1 MNTMKKGD
9 YLWLLGML
17 AIGAFLITPQT
28 HEIFN
33 TLTQDFPYLMGFIKF
48 GILATMGELMAIR
61 IVNGDYKKPAG
72 LIFRIVIW
80 GFIGMLITLMFNVF
94 AGGVVAAQI
103 GGFLPFEGSTL
114 AFAFFTSTIMN
125 LIFAPTFMAF
135 HKFTDTYLD
144 LKAETKGSVSIE
156 MITKRI
162 DWYGFISFV
171 LMKTIPFFWIPAHT
185 LTFLLAPEYRVLAAA
200 FLSVALGGLLAFSK
214 KKKH

>member
-1 MNTMKKGD
+1 MKKGD